1 MSGLVAMKSK
11 RNLACLAAAILIA
24 VAGTGPAVARDAS
37 CEAFMDGMKK
47 NLGDLAPQFVRPVV
61 VTRGAGRG
69 SSVYDMITKERID
82 GQLSC
87 DGDRFVRFEARIN
100 QPSTPA
106 LRDGFYRVQES
117 SLRLKMGMSASRASR
132 LILSMTAEAADYLR
146 GSAER
151 GDHFVAG
158 KVERHEGEAGDIGL
172 VWTSADRT
180 FILVAY
186 VP

>member
-1 MSGLVAMKSK
+1 MAMISK
-11 RNLACLAAAILIA
+11 WKWAGLAAAMMIA
-24 VAGTGPAVARDAS
+24 GAGPAAAREAS
-37 CEAFMDGMKK
+37 CETFMAGMKK
-47 NLGDLAPQFVRPVV
+47 NLGDLDPQFVRPVV

-69 SSVYDMITKERID
+69 TNVFDMITKERID

-87 DGDRFVRFEARIN
+87 EGDRFVRFEARIN
-100 QPSTPA
+100 LPSTPA
-106 LRDGFYRVQES
+106 LRDGFYRVQEAA
-117 SLRLKMGMSASRASR
+117 LRLKMGWSATRASR

-158 KVERHEGEAGDIGL
+158 KVERHEGEAGDVGL
-172 VWTSADRT
+172 IWTASDRT